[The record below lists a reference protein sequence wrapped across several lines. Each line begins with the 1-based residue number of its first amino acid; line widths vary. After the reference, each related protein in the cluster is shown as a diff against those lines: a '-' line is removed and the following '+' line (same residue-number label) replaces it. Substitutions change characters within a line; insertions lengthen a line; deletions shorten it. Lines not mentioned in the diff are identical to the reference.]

1 MAYEGEGEQ
10 HPGDW
15 CRFGR
20 AKSMCKGLCA
30 GSTGLAREE
39 FLDLDEGAL
48 EEERISAETETTDA
62 TAPYN
67 PDTDAPVFKAPGLV
81 SLADLEEIILP

>member
-1 MAYEGEGEQ
+1 MKARGSSIPATG
-10 HPGDW
+10 
-15 CRFGR
+15 
-20 AKSMCKGLCA
+20 A
-30 GSTGLAREE
+30 GSAGRSPCAKACAQEALALAREE